1 MTNLPKNDEVDHSK
15 QKKHMAL
22 QFIKEHLIL
31 YFLMKINVHLAL
43 LNLEKLIDIW
53 DPLDAVAEDEH

>member
-1 MTNLPKNDEVDHSK
+1 
-15 QKKHMAL
+15 MAL

-31 YFLMKINVHLAL
+31 YFPMKINVHLAL

>member
-1 MTNLPKNDEVDHSK
+1 
-15 QKKHMAL
+15 MAL